1 MNSLTLLRLVEMSAL
16 FSVALCA
23 PTAAQLTTT
32 PGPGGIPIAPG
43 APLGGYTPGGVGLG
57 GVEIAPGRAARGVP
71 VYRKGPGGVRMLVNP
86 RWNRKKAR
94 R

>member
-1 MNSLTLLRLVEMSAL
+1 MNRRTLLRLLEVSAV
-16 FSVALCA
+16 FSIALYA
-23 PTAAQLTTT
+23 PASAQLTTT

-57 GVEIAPGRAARGVP
+57 GVEVAPGRAARGVP
-71 VYRKGPGGVRMLVNP
+71 VYRKGPGGVRVLV
-86 RWNRKKAR
+86 RTGKRKKR

>member
-1 MNSLTLLRLVEMSAL
+1 MKSRTLLRLVEMSVL

-43 APLGGYTPGGVGLG
+43 APLGSYTPGGVGLG
-57 GVEIAPGRAARGVP
+57 GVEVAPGRAARGVP
-71 VYRKGPGGVRMLVNP
+71 VYRKGPGGVRVLV
-86 RWNRKKAR
+86 RTGKRKKR

>member
-1 MNSLTLLRLVEMSAL
+1 MSRLVEIIAITSL
-16 FSVALCA
+16 ALCGSA
-23 PTAAQLTTT
+23 VAQLTTT

-57 GVEIAPGRAARGVP
+57 GVEVAPGRAARGVP
-71 VYRKGPGGVRMLVNP
+71 MYREGPGGVRVLV
-86 RWNRKKAR
+86 RKGKPKKR